1 MKKLILFIILFVPV
15 YMISCVPKQPSN
27 NLPKIAK
34 TDVSATDVVKLFLE
48 SLKTDD
54 FGTAYDQIY
63 VVSSDRQG
71 YISRMNLLKEERK
84 VRLVDYKVLGTQLF
98 KDTAIVVAE
107 LETDRSIDGGEG
119 IEKKFTRNKYDLQL
133 IENKW
138 KITKDTCIENCT

>member
-1 MKKLILFIILFVPV
+1 MKKLILFILIFTPLCVV
-15 YMISCVPKQPSN
+15 SCVPKQPSS

-48 SLKTDD
+48 SLKTAD
-54 FGTAYDQIY
+54 FGTAYEQIY
-63 VVSSDRQG
+63 VVSSDKEG
-71 YISRMNLLKEERK
+71 YVSRLNLLREEANVK
-84 VRLVDYKVLGTQLF
+84 LVGYKVLGTQLF

-107 LETDRSIDGGEG
+107 LETQRSVDGG

-133 IENKW
+133 IEQKW

>member
-1 MKKLILFIILFVPV
+1 M
-15 YMISCVPKQPSN
+15 SPKQPTS

-34 TDVSATDVVKLFLE
+34 TDVSATDVVKMFLE

-63 VVSSDRQG
+63 VVSSDKEG
-71 YISRMNLLKEERK
+71 YVSRMNLLKEERS
-84 VRLVDYKVLGTQLF
+84 VRLVNYKVLGTQLF

-107 LETDRSIDGGEG
+107 LETERRLDGG

-133 IENKW
+133 IEQRVE
-138 KITKDTCIENCT
+138 DYQRYLY